1 MMRVR
6 FWGTRG
12 SLPVAPRADMIR
24 HKVARALLAADGR
37 RFADEAEAMAFAR
50 DELDFATGRS
60 YGGATSCVEI
70 EGAADGSFVVC
81 DMGSGLRD
89 FGIDAVRRCAAG
101 HPKVY
106 NFFLSHLHWDHIMGF
121 PFFGQAFDPS
131 VTIVIHGGHA
141 DIERAL
147 RRQQEEISFPVAFDW
162 LKADIRFVPL
172 APGNDYT
179 IAGMTVRMIEQCH
192 SHLSYGYR
200 FTRGDKTVI
209 YSTDAEHR
217 IDDMENE
224 RAFEAFFTGADIV
237 VCDTM
242 YSLADS
248 VTMKADWGH
257 SSALVAVDLCHA
269 AGAGTLVLFHHE
281 PTYSDD
287 DIQRM
292 HRDTLRYEEI
302 NRLDRP
308 PLNVVCSYDG
318 LELDA

>member
-1 MMRVR
+1 MRVR

-12 SLPVAPRADMIR
+12 SLPVAPRADTIR
-24 HKVARALLAADGR
+24 RKVARALVAANGR
-37 RFADEAEAMAFAR
+37 SFADEAEAMAFAK

-60 YGGATSCVEI
+60 YGGATACVEI

-89 FGIDAVRRCAAG
+89 FSIDAARRCASG

-106 NFFLSHLHWDHIMGF
+106 NIFLSHLHWDHIMGF
-121 PFFGQAFDPS
+121 PFFGAAFDPGA
-131 VTIVIHGGHA
+131 TIVIHGGHA
-141 DIERAL
+141 DLEKAL

-162 LKADIRFVPL
+162 LKADIRFVRL
-172 APGNDYT
+172 EAGETYD
-179 IAGMTVRMIEQCH
+179 IAGMRVRMIEQCH

-200 FTRGDKTVI
+200 FEQGGETVI
-209 YSTDAEHR
+209 FSTDAEHR

-224 RAFEAFFTGADIV
+224 RAFEAFFAQADIV

-257 SSALVAVDLCHA
+257 SSNLVAVDLCHA
-269 AGAGTLVLFHHE
+269 AGAGRLVLFHHE
-281 PTYSDD
+281 PTYSDE

-292 HRDTLRYEEI
+292 HAETIRYEEI
-302 NRLDRP
+302 NRQDRP
-308 PLNVVCSYDG
+308 PLTVICGYDG
-318 LELDA
+318 LELDV